1 MTFAIMITTH
11 NRCADL
17 RRTCAVL
24 TSLSPPP
31 DEVLICADG
40 CTDDTVSMLVG
51 GFPGFVVL
59 ENGERQGSVA
69 SRDRM
74 LRLASADIVISLD
87 DDSYPIDL
95 DFLAKVGRVLEAHPE
110 AAVVSFAEIRD
121 RHCGDRPAPPRD
133 ERRGRY
139 VAAYANCG
147 AAMRREVYLKLAG
160 FPTFFSHMYEEPD
173 YALQCYGAGLAVWFE
188 PEVAVRHHMSS
199 VNRHEGRRQ
208 RLHARN
214 ELWSVL
220 IRCPWP
226 YLPIVA
232 LFRVWRQLR
241 YAATQG
247 FSDLLL
253 QPAWWLSALRGLPRC
268 FAGRS
273 AVPWQTYWAWMK
285 LARHPIGRRGELLV
299 AIGGTTE

>member
-11 NRCADL
+11 NRRADL
-17 RRTCAVL
+17 RRTCAAL
-24 TSLSPPP
+24 TLLDPAP

-40 CTDDTVSMLVG
+40 CTDDTVPMVLG
-51 GFPGFVVL
+51 EFPGFVVL
-59 ENGERQGSVA
+59 ENAERQGSVA

-74 LRLASADIVISLD
+74 LRFSSSDIVISLD
-87 DDSYPIDL
+87 DDSYPIEP
-95 DFLAKVGRVLEAHPE
+95 DFLARVGKTLEAHPE
-110 AAVVSFAEIRD
+110 AAVVAFAEIRD
-121 RHCGDRPAPPRD
+121 EDQGEPAAPSRD
-133 ERRGRY
+133 EPRGRY

-147 AAMRREVYLKLAG
+147 AAMRRDVYLELAG
-160 FPTFFSHMYEEPD
+160 FPRFFGHMYEEPD
-173 YALQCYGAGLAVWFE
+173 YALQCYAAGLAVWFE
-188 PEVAVRHHMSS
+188 PDLAVRHHMSS

-226 YLPIVA
+226 YLPAVA

-247 FSDLLL
+247 LSDVLL
-253 QPAWWLSALRGLPRC
+253 QPAWWLSALGGLPQCIAR
-268 FAGRS
+268 RS
-273 AVPWQTYWAWMK
+273 PVPGPRYRAWMT
-285 LARHPIGRRGELLV
+285 LARRPIHRHAELAKAMGV
-299 AIGGTTE
+299 TQG